1 MISPCRE
8 RIPAAGNRRLAAL
21 LHELGRFVS
30 PCVKLLL
37 PPRSRGEGLSD
48 RTLIRRILVLRT
60 DGLGDLVMSSP
71 MFPALKRAFP
81 NARVTVLA
89 ANWSRDL
96 VPLVPGIDDV
106 LFLDAPWVTGGG
118 TSAWAKLFETIRRLR
133 NEDFDLGIDP
143 RGDFRNNLLLFLAG
157 IPRRVGF
164 AITGGD
170 YWLTDVIPAGPD
182 RHLRSFARTVVEYL
196 APDMP
201 CDPFLPFIRLPESG
215 KNAASSFLA
224 GHSAVRSPTR
234 PVVVIHPAARWP
246 GRQWSIERYAEV
258 ADRLVA
264 EYGAAIILTGSMS
277 ERQVACS
284 VAEKCKIANVIN
296 ASGAV
301 PFSGFLG
308 LLALADLFIGVD
320 SGPMHLAD
328 ALGTPVIALVG
339 PALARTICPS
349 GLSSCVITFQ
359 DQFSCVPCS
368 QTECLRK
375 GNSCLDAISVEHV
388 LSAVFRILGNVPGM
402 QMGLE
407 RPIG

>member
-215 KNAASSFLA
+215 KNAASAFLA

-258 ADRLVA
+258 ADRLA
-264 EYGAAIILTGSMS
+264 AAFGAIIVLTGSVS
-277 ERQVACS
+277 EQTVTRAVTG
-284 VAEKCKIANVIN
+284 KCKIARTID
-296 ASGAV
+296 AAGAIS
-301 PFSGFLG
+301 FEGFLG
-308 LLALADLFIGVD
+308 LLAAADLFIGVD

-328 ALGTPVIALVG
+328 ALGTPVVALVG
-339 PALARTICPS
+339 PALARTIRP
-349 GLSSCVITFQ
+349 SSCLARVITHQ
-359 DQFSCVPCS
+359 DAFPCVPCS
-368 QTECLRK
+368 QTTCLHQ
-375 GNSCLDAISVEHV
+375 GHSCLDTISVDEV
-388 LSAVFRILGNVPGM
+388 VDGATESLKTGT
-402 QMGLE
+402 
-407 RPIG
+407 

>member
-37 PPRSRGEGLSD
+37 PPRSREAALSD
-48 RTLIRRILVLRT
+48 RASIRRILVLRT

-118 TSAWAKLFETIRRLR
+118 VSAWAGLFETIRRLR

-143 RGDFRNNLLLFLAG
+143 RGDFRNNLLMFLAG

-170 YWLTDVIPAGPD
+170 YWLTDVIPAGAD
-182 RHLRSFARTVVEYL
+182 RHLRSFARAVVEYL
-196 APDMP
+196 APDIP
-201 CDPFLPFIRLPESG
+201 CDSFLPFIRLPESG
-215 KNAASSFLA
+215 KNAASAFLA
-224 GHSAVRSPTR
+224 ERSGGRSPSR
-234 PVVVIHPAARWP
+234 PIVVIHPAARWS
-246 GRQWSIERYAEV
+246 GRQWPIERYAAV
-258 ADRLVA
+258 ADRLA
-264 EYGAAIILTGSMS
+264 ADHGAIIILTGSAS
-277 ERQVACS
+277 ERPVTQVVGNKCS
-284 VAEKCKIANVIN
+284 IARPIDAAGIISFN
-296 ASGAV
+296 
-301 PFSGFLG
+301 GFLG

-328 ALGTPVIALVG
+328 ALGSPVIALVG
-339 PALARTICPS
+339 PALAQTIRPARNCS
-349 GLSSCVITFQ
+349 RVVTHQNAFTCA
-359 DQFSCVPCS
+359 PCS
-368 QTECLRK
+368 QTTCLRY
-375 GNSCLDAISVEHV
+375 GRSCLDAISVDEV
-388 LSAVFRILGNVPGM
+388 VVIAKSMLSTERNNV
-402 QMGLE
+402 
-407 RPIG
+407 